1 MIDKIRLKAFKCLA
15 IVVLLISMIV
25 PSLGSPI
32 VVSADGTKMP
42 ASSSMTLSTVA
53 TDMKVPTKMQ
63 EILGTN
69 QSLKNQ
75 MTKIYPK
82 VSKSQKIY
90 FGSNLPYDL
99 KDTATGKVYPGY
111 CAQSYA
117 YASVNMN
124 AKGVVTDA
132 KLLKLIEVI
141 TPSNPDSPTEAQQ
154 IAIQLV
160 MWGGLNTNWS
170 PTMFSS
176 GYMSTSASA
185 YGSYSTVAT
194 HVQKAASAWASII
207 KPETSTV
214 KPIKP
219 TKPSV
224 KASCAQDAK
233 SVAAELD
240 WSFLGGGS
248 ITDLSKV
255 ADITYPGLSGV
266 TILKGSDPAT
276 AEKLKPYKM
285 KPKKSADYIIIS
297 GDMTKPGSTK
307 VKAKIK
313 YKAGYAVQ
321 NNVSLVHYAG
331 GASNQPFVMPVKSV
345 LEHEILVQW
354 DCKLLPPTPPN
365 ADPPSSNSK
374 EVRWYNMPSAF
385 GEMKNGIGYNESG
398 ITTTGK
404 YAQTRSQE
412 VFEAMN
418 GVPSTERFYINL
430 GGTEGFLD
438 VTYTLEEVKQQFTVD
453 WKTPWEIEY
462 ECGTPTAP
470 KKCKKEGAN
479 SFNKAFNWNFTGLH
493 LKEATF
499 RVFGDGAVNQP
510 DLSLD
515 LKIINTAKEVG
526 SYSLKPNAGGL
537 EVGPGVGDSQYN
549 IGATSAWAPAQ
560 GLFETPLIKGRESV
574 ETDGKA
580 EAYSKANGNVGQIF
594 AQNDALS
601 ITIKGKNY
609 TFVPD
614 VNKKSSVAYK
624 DSGPYTLD
632 ATNGQKVQYFKPV
645 AEKWDVWS
653 HVPIAGYNGNPEDD
667 GARSLKGTPILLE
680 DLPIDILKGN
690 GIYEFETSEDGNI
703 LDYEAAVTTVKGSP
717 KDLQDSTA
725 ELSDGSGKGKSTVYG
740 SPLDPIN
747 PEAYNDSNKL
757 LVQYTNWQVPV
768 KSGNGLQ
775 FKHSGNEPDMNKDDS
790 LGDNPTYRSINPIL
804 IHNPTTSMYG
814 WVSDIPDS
822 QLQDQRI
829 NGSDERISKHPSTQS
844 GNARQYID
852 YDFQLT
858 IPNVASFETYWSQA
872 AKNSKEAG
880 FEDNDFTYPGTL
892 GKGYKGSAAGQ
903 VTARSYENPYM
914 SSAGWDVSKW
924 NTAKYVKFP
933 YAVYY
938 YKNTGESGGDT
949 AGFYDAGQ
957 WIKLYDDNNT
967 ARVGDPTVFNF
978 HVASEQK
985 DVKDGIIYMLSEALN
1000 SPSELG
1006 GNPDAL
1012 YSSGEQYVNG
1022 TRNTMGTN
1030 LGSYNTARDGEAMY
1044 STANQVNV
1052 DGIGRIGNVLVS
1064 DTSDPA
1070 WSGVFWK
1077 TNKGKI
1083 NTTSAV
1089 QKDYGSPFNLYDS
1102 TVLPNATGFS
1112 AYDRY
1117 KTLTEWHGQS
1127 KPLHSLPLTTNVNT
1141 KGKESQTVKMG
1152 YNIGGSLQT
1161 VGDYDYSMWIYPQN
1175 QLAGKF
1181 ATGNASQHFKLISS
1195 DPFLP
1200 GAKYQEY
1207 YDSNVNNTLHGNA
1220 GISGKDYKPAYE
1232 HLLTSSLADPRM
1244 KMSGWEKK
1252 SATYQKAVQLGSNK
1266 KILTGTPSWVVV
1278 PKALRTL
1285 VGSDN
1290 TEGRWGPANMNGNN
1304 NYGSKEAPGS
1314 ADCPCSYENV
1324 QKWNWNYSLPQN
1336 TKIWFDKNPANT
1348 SKTGIP
1354 KLESPTKDQYIITS
1368 MTYRTKVVRTTYPG
1382 VDDSWQT
1389 NLELPAIEFGDQ
1401 YLVDATQSV
1410 PDWDL
1415 TMFTNTGVSTLPDI
1429 QGNTK
1434 DVPKGITP
1442 STDPSKPNTWDPS
1455 QGGNISAPMLDIIWW
1470 NYSKSAATD
1479 KDNIGTH

>member
-1 MIDKIRLKAFKCLA
+1 MSNKIRLKTFKCLA
-15 IVVLLISMIV
+15 ILVLLISMIV

-32 VVSADGTKMP
+32 IVSADGVRMP
-42 ASSSMTLSTVA
+42 GSSTMTLSTVA
-53 TDMKVPTKMQ
+53 TDMKVPANMQ
-63 EILGTN
+63 EILGKN

-82 VSKSQKIY
+82 VKASQKIY

-99 KDTATGKVYPGY
+99 KDTKTGKVYPGY

-194 HVQKAASAWASII
+194 HVQKAAANWSKII
-207 KPETSTV
+207 APETKTV
-214 KPIKP
+214 KPVEPKSL
-219 TKPSV
+219 SV
-224 KASCAQDAK
+224 DAFCAKDAK
-233 SVAAELD
+233 SVVAELD
-240 WSFLGGGS
+240 WQFLGGGS
-248 ITDLSKV
+248 IGDLSKV

-266 TILKGSDPAT
+266 TVLKGSDPAT
-276 AEKLKPYKM
+276 AAKLKSYGI
-285 KPKKSADYIIIS
+285 KPKKSADYMIIS
-297 GDMTKPGSTK
+297 GDMSKPGSTK
-307 VKAKIK
+307 VKANIK
-313 YKAGYAVQ
+313 YKAGYDVQ
-321 NNVSLVHYAG
+321 NKVNLVHYAG
-331 GASNQPFVMPVKSV
+331 GASNQPFVMPVKPI
-345 LEHEILVQW
+345 LEHEILVKW
-354 DCKLLPPTPPN
+354 DCRTTILPPT
-365 ADPPSSNSK
+365 AAPPSSSSK
-374 EVRWYNMPSAF
+374 EIRWYNMPSAF
-385 GEMKNGIGYNESG
+385 GEMKNGIGYNENG
-398 ITTTGK
+398 ITTTGT

-418 GVPSTERFYINL
+418 GIPSTERFYVNL

-438 VTYTLEEVKQQFTVD
+438 VTYTLEELEQEFTVD
-453 WKTPWEIEY
+453 WETPWEIPKPDGSKET
-462 ECGTPTAP
+462 GT
-470 KKCKKEGAN
+470 E
-479 SFNKAFNWNFTGLH
+479 SFNKSFNWQFVALH
-493 LKEATF
+493 LKEASF
-499 RVFGDGAVNQP
+499 RVFGDGEVKQP

-537 EVGPGVGDSQYN
+537 EVGPGVGDSTYN
-549 IGATSAWAPAQ
+549 IGATNAWAPAQ
-560 GLFETPLIKGRESV
+560 GLFTTPKIVGRKAV
-574 ETDGKA
+574 EADGKG
-580 EAYSKANGNVGQIF
+580 EAYSKANANVGQIF
-594 AQNDALS
+594 AQNDALA

-624 DSGPYTLD
+624 DGGPYVLD
-632 ATNGQKVQYFKPV
+632 ATNGQKAQYFKPV

-690 GIYEFETSEDGNI
+690 GIYEFQTSEEGNV
-703 LDYEAAVTTVKGSP
+703 LDYEAAVTTVKGAAQ
-717 KDLQDSTA
+717 DLHNSVED
-725 ELSDGSGKGKSTVYG
+725 LSDGSGKGKSTSYG
-740 SPLDPIN
+740 SPLDPVN
-747 PEAYNDSNKL
+747 PEVYNDANKL
-757 LVQYTNWQVPV
+757 WIQYTNWQVPV
-768 KSGNGLQ
+768 KAGNGLQ

-790 LGDNPTYRSINPIL
+790 LGDNPTYRSINPVL
-804 IHNPTTSMYG
+804 LHDPTTSIYS
-814 WVSDIPDS
+814 WISDIPDS

-829 NGSDERISKHPSTQS
+829 NGTNERISKHERTQS
-844 GNARQYID
+844 GNARQYVD

-858 IPNVASFETYWSQA
+858 IPNVAAFETYWSQA

-892 GKGYKGSAAGQ
+892 GKGYKASAASQ
-903 VTARSYENPYM
+903 VTARSYENPYT
-914 SSAGWDVSKW
+914 STAGWDVSKW

-967 ARVGDPTVFNF
+967 VRVGDPTVFNF
-978 HVASEQK
+978 HMASEQK
-985 DVKDGIIYMLSEALN
+985 DVKDGIIYVASEALN
-1000 SPSELG
+1000 SPSEIG
-1006 GNPDAL
+1006 GNADAL

-1022 TRNTMGTN
+1022 TRNTEGTN

-1044 STANQVNV
+1044 STANQINV

-1070 WSGVFWK
+1070 WASVFWK
-1077 TNKGKI
+1077 TKKGKI
-1083 NTTSAV
+1083 DTTAAV
-1089 QKDYGSPFNLYDS
+1089 QKDYGLHYNLYESS
-1102 TVLPNATGFS
+1102 TLPNATGFS

-1117 KTLTEWHGQS
+1117 KTLTEWHGES
-1127 KPLHSLPLTTNVNT
+1127 EPLHSLPLTTNVKT
-1141 KGKESQTVKMG
+1141 KGKEDQTVKMG
-1152 YNIGGSLQT
+1152 YNIGGSIET

-1181 ATGNASQHFKLISS
+1181 TTGNAGDHFKLIAS
-1195 DPFLP
+1195 DPFMA

-1207 YDSNVNNTLHGNA
+1207 YDSNVNNTLHGNQ
-1220 GISGKDYKPAYE
+1220 GVLGKDYKPVYQ
-1232 HLLTSSLADPRM
+1232 HMLTSSLADPRM
-1244 KMSGWEKK
+1244 KMSAWEKR
-1252 SATYQKAVQLGSNK
+1252 SAAYQKAVQLGSNK

-1285 VGSDN
+1285 AGSDN
-1290 TEGRWGPANMNGNN
+1290 SQGRWGPSNMNGNN

-1336 TKIWFDKNPANT
+1336 TKIWFDKNPSNT

-1368 MTYRTKVVRTTYPG
+1368 MTYRTKAVRTTYPG

-1389 NLELPAIEFGDQ
+1389 NIELPAIEFGDH
-1401 YLVDATQSV
+1401 YLVSQTQSI

-1415 TMFTNTGVSTLPDI
+1415 TMFTNTGVNTLPDI
-1429 QGNTK
+1429 QTNTK

-1442 STDPSKPNTWDPS
+1442 STDPSKPKTWDPS
-1455 QGGNISAPMLDIIWW
+1455 QAGNISAPMLDIIWW
-1470 NYSKSAATD
+1470 NYSKSASTD